1 MSWSTE
7 NASPET
13 AKATLR
19 RDSSPPDFWPAMPI
33 EDPRCT
39 YPAKPPSLKRFQA
52 ETPERQRQMRRLGG
66 LNSGRKKRART
77 WRRDLWVHDQYFG
90 VETPRK
96 SAREIAD
103 HLKAAYPDR
112 AVGKSQVHRVARR
125 VRASLAAKAAEPER
139 VRRQR
144 SVRRRWWLYAAH
156 EHERRQ
162 RDRLNFGK
170 PYDPPSMPRRF
181 ARDALS
187 RVLDSSTRV
196 PQFRASRPGAVR
208 QAGAVRRA
216 VPRSPWDVDPFPRW
230 LAMVGAGHLLEPECV
245 TGDKQ

>member
-1 MSWSTE
+1 MSQSPE
-7 NASPET
+7 NASRKSVAAPRPDSLPPE
-13 AKATLR
+13 
-19 RDSSPPDFWPAMPI
+19 SWPAVPA
-33 EDPRCT
+33 EDRKCF
-39 YPAKPPSLKRFQA
+39 YPAKRHSIKRFQA
-52 ETPERQRQMRRLGG
+52 ETPERQRELRRLGG
-66 LNSGRKKRART
+66 LNSGRKKRAQT
-77 WRRDLWVHDQYFG
+77 WQRDRWVHDQFFG
-90 VETPRK
+90 VETLRR

-112 AVGKSQVHRVARR
+112 AVGKSQIQRIAQR
-125 VRASLAAKAAEPER
+125 VRASLAAKAEEPER

-162 RDRLNFGK
+162 TDRLYFGK

-196 PQFRASRPGAVR
+196 SQFRASRPVAVR
-208 QAGAVRRA
+208 QGGAGRRA
-216 VPRSPWDVDPFPRW
+216 VPRSPWHEDPFPRW
-230 LAMVGAGHLLEPECV
+230 LVLAGAEHLLETEC
-245 TGDKQ
+245 G